1 MISARIKRQ
10 LETLDWDF
18 SEHLQGTSKAIHW
31 YPGTFPSE
39 LPTTLIQAL
48 SSKGD
53 LIFDPYGGIGTTA
66 LEALRQGRKAWLVEA
81 NPVGCLI
88 AYVACCLVLLKSK
101 EESVPIILIELL
113 RARIS
118 ACLNDSE
125 IADRISTDEH
135 IPRSSDR
142 FLEQVAVP
150 SPARFLKL
158 HDKEANWQ
166 SLERWIE
173 GETIADVKKLI
184 EAVNVKS
191 LGSFGRLLAFTM
203 ISAVLRPAS
212 SQTQSWGHI
221 ADNVWPKKFERK
233 DFYKLCLNW
242 LSRTE
247 GIIKKTVV
255 EKFQMGVQDNVV
267 FWLSSHSWQKNK
279 MPKNTPSISVDVLV
293 TSPPYAGAIDYTL
306 SQRLSLY
313 FLGYSEGEVKGF
325 CGLEIGAR
333 RKRFLATSKN
343 DWADELVSA
352 LQQQISYM
360 SPDASFAFVLPHKDA
375 GREIGPSSIEEFL
388 RLNRCSKVMEI
399 ERSIIQGRARQS
411 WTSIKKEIVQIYSY

>member
-39 LPTTLIQAL
+39 IPTTLIQAL
-48 SSKGD
+48 SVKGE
-53 LIFDPYGGIGTTA
+53 LVFDPYGGVGTTA

-88 AYVACCLVLLKSK
+88 AYTACGLILLKSQ
-101 EESVPIILIELL
+101 EESIPSILFELL
-113 RARIS
+113 RTKIT
-118 ACLNDSE
+118 ACINSSE
-125 IADRISTDEH
+125 VPDRIATDEH
-135 IPRSSDR
+135 IPKISDR
-142 FLEQVAVP
+142 FLTQTVEP
-150 SPARFLKL
+150 SPARFLRAQNR
-158 HDKEANWQ
+158 EINWK
-166 SLERWIE
+166 SLENWIAR
-173 GETIADVKKLI
+173 ETITDIRKLTDTL
-184 EAVNVKS
+184 NSKS
-191 LGSFGRLLAFTM
+191 LGSFGQLLALTM

-221 ADNVWPKKFERK
+221 ADNVWPKKFEKK

-247 GIIKKTVV
+247 GIIKKTVI
-255 EKFQMGVQDNVV
+255 DNHPGKSQSGIV
-267 FWLSSHSWQKNK
+267 FWLSSHCWQKGK
-279 MPKNTPSISVDVLV
+279 KPRVSPSVPASVLI

-313 FLGYSEGEVKGF
+313 LLGYTEEEVKKL

-343 DWADELVSA
+343 DWANDLVEA
-352 LQQQISYM
+352 LEQQASYM
-360 SPDASFAFVLPHKDA
+360 SEDGSFAFVLPHKDS
-375 GREIGPSSIEEFL
+375 GREIGPSNIEEFL
-388 RLNRCSKVMEI
+388 DSKNCPKIMEI

-411 WTSIKKEIVQIYSY
+411 WTSIKKEIIQIYSY